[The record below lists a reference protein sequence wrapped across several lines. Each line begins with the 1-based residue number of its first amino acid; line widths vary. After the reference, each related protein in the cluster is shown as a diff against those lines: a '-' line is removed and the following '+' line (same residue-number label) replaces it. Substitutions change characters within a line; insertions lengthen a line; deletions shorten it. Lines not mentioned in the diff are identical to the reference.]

1 MSRRYQFL
9 FFLANYANENTQA
22 PYVKILLKFWVEIKD
37 YVRRNVVIDA
47 NHEIPMNKYFESM
60 YRFALVRLE
69 SMSFNFQDTFGDFW

>member
-1 MSRRYQFL
+1 VSRRYQFL

-60 YRFALVRLE
+60 YRFALSQCHLI
-69 SMSFNFQDTFGDFW
+69 FKTHLATFGKI